1 MRMACCQ
8 SDPSHLTLR
17 QSVQESLTM
26 LLFDLLIVSSVRQ
39 FRSDLL
45 FFYFGCVLLLVAV
58 LQNMCS
64 VRIDTL
70 GQMTTFPRF
79 FHIRMLGLLAFI
91 QSFLAVLIPIAIL
104 LMPQDAGPIG
114 IVSQYFIS
122 LMVMQV
128 NLFAQI
134 ALYYCEYVALTSEGP
149 WDEKSRYVFFIGYV
163 RDIVMLLVYPFSIV
177 LSFLFVNMHVVF
189 LPFGTFRQFILLA
202 YSVYKKT
209 LQLLRFRAA
218 TRDMDRKYPPLS
230 QSDVVQMHDKTCII
244 CREDFDVDSRSLA
257 DTPRKLPCSHVFHF
271 RCLHSW
277 LERQQNCPTC
287 RRDVLAPTPAAQNTS
302 DPNTVPTQTPEPSPL
317 SDAQTPDHLGA
328 SSGLFRE
335 QVSQQQVGHDAAQ
348 QTMPA
353 GSIESASL
361 QSLISRLS
369 PQAEATSSRDTLP
382 SMSALLSP
390 EASSS
395 RSRPEYHLPVK
406 DDSTA
411 AGLDPRE
418 AVRQAALKRFGTR
431 EHTLTATNHKDTA
444 TPGLIPLFDPA
455 SIHDFSSRVESKL
468 PHPLVSWAASRS
480 SLAPDLSLSTEQLAQ
495 ITDEHLRRRLCVL
508 QDTNATLER
517 TIAQIQEVLRPS
529 ATAPYDT
536 VDGNDVD
543 HHNSSLHKGKS
554 RDLA

>member
-91 QSFLAVLIPIAIL
+91 QSFLAILIPIAIL

-177 LSFLFVNMHVVF
+177 LSFLFLF
-189 LPFGTFRQFILLA
+189 LGFFSCFDSLF
-202 YSVYKKT
+202 
-209 LQLLRFRAA
+209 LRF
-218 TRDMDRKYPPLS
+218 
-230 QSDVVQMHDKTCII
+230 
-244 CREDFDVDSRSLA
+244 
-257 DTPRKLPCSHVFHF
+257 
-271 RCLHSW
+271 
-277 LERQQNCPTC
+277 
-287 RRDVLAPTPAAQNTS
+287 
-302 DPNTVPTQTPEPSPL
+302 
-317 SDAQTPDHLGA
+317 
-328 SSGLFRE
+328 
-335 QVSQQQVGHDAAQ
+335 
-348 QTMPA
+348 
-353 GSIESASL
+353 
-361 QSLISRLS
+361 
-369 PQAEATSSRDTLP
+369 
-382 SMSALLSP
+382 
-390 EASSS
+390 
-395 RSRPEYHLPVK
+395 
-406 DDSTA
+406 
-411 AGLDPRE
+411 
-418 AVRQAALKRFGTR
+418 
-431 EHTLTATNHKDTA
+431 
-444 TPGLIPLFDPA
+444 
-455 SIHDFSSRVESKL
+455 
-468 PHPLVSWAASRS
+468 
-480 SLAPDLSLSTEQLAQ
+480 
-495 ITDEHLRRRLCVL
+495 
-508 QDTNATLER
+508 
-517 TIAQIQEVLRPS
+517 
-529 ATAPYDT
+529 
-536 VDGNDVD
+536 
-543 HHNSSLHKGKS
+543 
-554 RDLA
+554 